1 MTKSTKSHQRE
12 RSPLFENSSPVSATP
27 TNALRALV
35 NPPCLGD
42 AKQRT
47 SCIPCLGDAK
57 QRTACIGS
65 FPLSRRRQP
74 TLRVCV
80 NSPNAKPACHG
91 GKRVLSLFGIYLFRR
106 YFRYLHYPFAA
117 EEAPEAKAS
126 FEQVLRNKNAE
137 NSHYERY
144 TERAADK
151 SRRYA
156 ENIYCQHLK
165 NTACFR
171 IAARAEYSAY
181 RRIRYHSHHEPE
193 AVYHKQT

>member
-1 MTKSTKSHQRE
+1 MRCLLKKTKNSLRFSRFLLTKS
-12 RSPLFENSSPVSATP
+12 A
-27 TNALRALV
+27 
-35 NPPCLGD
+35 
-42 AKQRT
+42 AKNK
-47 SCIPCLGDAK
+47 L
-57 QRTACIGS
+57 
-65 FPLSRRRQP
+65 PLSRRRQP
-74 TLRVCV
+74 THCVHWFVPPVSATPTHTLRVCV

-106 YFRYLHYPFAA
+106 YIRYLHYPFAA
-117 EEAPEAKAS
+117 EEAPETKAS
-126 FEQVLRNKNAE
+126 FDQILRNKNAE